1 MIAISECIKNY
12 KQGWKREVKGFSP
25 KLWGF
30 VSFILPLMAVPLA
43 IKGVTYVAKEVKKAM
58 DKKK

>member
-1 MIAISECIKNY
+1 MKNY
-12 KQGWKREVKGFSP
+12 KHGWKREIKGFSP